1 MLSVCFLW
9 HMHQPYY
16 VDPSTQTAVMP
27 WVRLHAVKGYWD
39 MVCLI
44 EEFPEMRAAF
54 NLTPVLVRQI
64 NELVD
69 GSVRDEWLEW
79 SRVPAGEL
87 TEDQRVHLLENFFKI
102 NWDNLVR
109 PYPRYWQLLN
119 KRGMEIRGVD
129 LRKAGKQWSEGDF
142 RDLQVWF
149 NLAWCGYKAVAH
161 YPELRELAAKGEGFT
176 EADKV
181 TVLRVHGEILR
192 RVLPKYR
199 ELAEKGQI
207 ELTTTPFFHPI
218 MPLVYD
224 TDFAKR
230 CMPRTPLPPRFTHP
244 EDVREH
250 LRMAVEQHEA
260 VFGSR
265 PRGLWPSEGS
275 VCPELIPLLR
285 EVGIE
290 WFGTDEEV
298 LFRSLAQ
305 AGVQQE
311 PGKERVAIYQGYQV
325 EHGGA
330 AIAAAFRDRSLSDFV
345 GFSAS
350 RNSPQIAAD
359 FLVGHLQRIAEVAD
373 KQHGL
378 APVILDGENAWE
390 YFADGGESFLRELYR
405 SLSGRKEMIPR
416 TFTEYFAEHKPSA
429 RITTLHTGSWIRADF
444 DIWIG
449 DPEENRAWELL
460 GQARRHLEEQG
471 SKVTD
476 EARRKAL
483 WEIYAAEGSDW
494 FWWYGPDFHNDSD
507 HMFDLLF
514 RRHLEN
520 VYRTLGTRPP
530 DVLKKRIRQIGL
542 RMHIEYPKG
551 LLQPTIDGRVTSFF
565 EWYEAGRY
573 DVAKNQSTMF
583 RGDRVL
589 QAIYFGFDLETVYLR
604 FDLDRKSKQDGVRLR
619 VHFVEPKYRMIEI
632 QCGKELNCSLAES
645 LDGGITFQAPAKID
659 TVKQGDVIEV
669 AIPTDKLAVKHGER
683 ACFFVEEFRDA
694 VELGSHPENGLI
706 AMRLPSSD
714 FEMENWQV

>member
-1 MLSVCFLW
+1 
-9 HMHQPYY
+9 
-16 VDPSTQTAVMP
+16 
-27 WVRLHAVKGYWD
+27 
-39 MVCLI
+39 
-44 EEFPEMRAAF
+44 
-54 NLTPVLVRQI
+54 
-64 NELVD
+64 
-69 GSVRDEWLEW
+69 
-79 SRVPAGEL
+79 
-87 TEDQRVHLLENFFKI
+87 
-102 NWDNLVR
+102 
-109 PYPRYWQLLN
+109 
-119 KRGMEIRGVD
+119 
-129 LRKAGKQWSEGDF
+129 
-142 RDLQVWF
+142 
-149 NLAWCGYKAVAH
+149 
-161 YPELRELAAKGEGFT
+161 
-176 EADKV
+176 
-181 TVLRVHGEILR
+181 
-192 RVLPKYR
+192 
-199 ELAEKGQI
+199 
-207 ELTTTPFFHPI
+207 
-218 MPLVYD
+218 
-224 TDFAKR
+224 
-230 CMPRTPLPPRFTHP
+230 
-244 EDVREH
+244 
-250 LRMAVEQHEA
+250 
-260 VFGSR
+260 
-265 PRGLWPSEGS
+265 
-275 VCPELIPLLR
+275 
-285 EVGIE
+285 
-290 WFGTDEEV
+290 V